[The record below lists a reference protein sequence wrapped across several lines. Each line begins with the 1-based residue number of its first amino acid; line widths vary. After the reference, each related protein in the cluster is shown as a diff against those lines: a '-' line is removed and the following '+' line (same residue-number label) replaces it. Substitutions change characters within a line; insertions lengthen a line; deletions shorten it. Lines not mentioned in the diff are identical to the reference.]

1 MAVEDIGLA
10 DPQGLVQALAA
21 WQAYER
27 LGSPEGELAI
37 AQAVIYLATAPKSTA
52 AYAAFGEA
60 RRAAKESG
68 SLMPP
73 MHSVNA
79 PTRLMKE
86 LGYGKGY
93 VYDPDTPEGFAG
105 QNYFPDALPRQ
116 TFYAPVDR
124 GFERE
129 IKKRLDYWGKL
140 RQRKPE

>member
-1 MAVEDIGLA
+1 
-10 DPQGLVQALAA
+10 VQALAA

-37 AQAVIYLATAPKSTA
+37 AQAVIYLASAPKSVA
-52 AYAAFGEA
+52 AYMAFGEA
-60 RRAAKESG
+60 QRAAKESG

-79 PTRLMKE
+79 PTKLMRE

-93 VYDPDTPEGFAG
+93 VYDPDTEEGFSG
-105 QNYFPDALPRQ
+105 QNYFPEKLPRR
-116 TFYAPVDR
+116 TFYRPIDR

-129 IKKRLDYWGKL
+129 IRKRLDYWEKL
-140 RQRKPE
+140 RGRKAGE